1 MYETNYAS
9 KDMLMNKKFYLY
21 VRKSS
26 EREDRQIQSIQD
38 QIDYW
43 TKRAKA
49 ERLQIVR
56 VYDDEKS
63 AKSPNRRPGFKKMC
77 EDLEA

>member
-1 MYETNYAS
+1 MYENSYAS

-49 ERLQIVR
+49 E
-56 VYDDEKS
+56 
-63 AKSPNRRPGFKKMC
+63 
-77 EDLEA
+77 